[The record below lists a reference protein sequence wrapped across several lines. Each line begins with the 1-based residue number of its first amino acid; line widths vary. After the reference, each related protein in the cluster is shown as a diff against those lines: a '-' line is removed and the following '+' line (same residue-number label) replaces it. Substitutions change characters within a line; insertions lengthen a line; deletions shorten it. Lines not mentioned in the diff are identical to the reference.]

1 MIGKDVAAAVVIP
14 ACRESFFRRIVDF
27 DVSSVERQARMT
39 RIYNIS
45 NILIGGLLEVI

>member
-14 ACRESFFRRIVDF
+14 ACFRRIVDF